1 MKTPI
6 LLIIILAF
14 LCPWSFAQT
23 INWRSLQ
30 ADDKHI
36 VSLNIGWDYA
46 ATVGI
51 GYGQKVRSKIPMI
64 FGAEFSIPAGETL
77 LDDLKVK
84 SGIQA
89 EVFKINGFS
98 ATVKV
103 NGIFRR
109 YESEFA
115 RLLNFGSEFS
125 AVLGYYKPRW
135 YVAADFG
142 FDKAIVTHIKHS
154 DVMQDYYPAIKSG
167 WFLPTGGNF
176 FYGIGGGYSFRN
188 YDLYIKGGKTVTQDF
203 KTTSMIPFYLQL
215 GVNKKF

>member
-115 RLLNFGSEFS
+115 RLLNFGSEFL

-142 FDKAIVTHIKHS
+142 FKAGLVSTHVPVLPEISSFSKNISLH
-154 DVMQDYYPAIKSG
+154 DL
-167 WFLPTGGNF
+167 FLLRF
-176 FYGIGGGYSFRN
+176 
-188 YDLYIKGGKTVTQDF
+188 L
-203 KTTSMIPFYLQL
+203 L
-215 GVNKKF
+215 G